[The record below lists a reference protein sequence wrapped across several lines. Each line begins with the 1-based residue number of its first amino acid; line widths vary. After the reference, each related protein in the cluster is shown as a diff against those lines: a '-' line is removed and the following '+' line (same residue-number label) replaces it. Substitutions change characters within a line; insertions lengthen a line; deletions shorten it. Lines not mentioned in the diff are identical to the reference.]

1 MILIFKR
8 RLAELYYGW
17 WMVAV
22 CCVIR
27 VLGGGLHAY
36 GFTVFF
42 LPVTQELGLTRAA
55 TSLVFSLA
63 RAQGA
68 IEGPLAGYCIDR
80 YGPRPVITIAVL
92 LAGIG
97 YVMLAGVTSY
107 AALLIVYMG
116 VISLSYQAGFM
127 DATMAVANTWFI
139 RRRVL
144 AMSFTSG
151 SIALGGTL
159 VTPILAYGVLTWGWR
174 PAALGAG
181 LVFLLG
187 GLPLA
192 FLIRRSPE
200 SMGLAPDGATSAI
213 SDGAPS
219 PASTR
224 ETAPERDPSTR
235 AMAKGHSLG
244 IPPENRGVESGAPG
258 LPGELHF
265 SLRETLRMHQFWLLT
280 LATTLR
286 VICISAVLVHFVPI
300 LVWKG
305 FTQQQAAFYL
315 GFLAFF
321 GMPIHLLIG
330 WIGDRVSK
338 PRLMASC
345 MMIASAS
352 LFLLFFGTE
361 KWQLWIALASLT
373 VLEGLFSVTWATVGD
388 FFGRNH
394 FAKVRGAM
402 SFLYTWGSVLGPV
415 MAGAIY
421 DSTQNYF
428 HLSWVLV
435 GLCWVTAILYIVLVA
450 PQSRLSD
457 G

>member
-1 MILIFKR
+1 VILILKR

-80 YGPRPVITIAVL
+80 YGPRPVIAIAVL

-97 YVMLAGVTSY
+97 YMMLADVYSY
-107 AALLIVYMG
+107 TALLIVYMG

-139 RRRVL
+139 RKRAL

-159 VTPILAYGVLTWGWR
+159 ITPILAYGVLTWGWR
-174 PAALGAG
+174 PAAFAAG
-181 LVFLLG
+181 VAFLLG

-213 SDGAPS
+213 SDGALNL
-219 PASTR
+219 ASR
-224 ETAPERDPSTR
+224 RDSTAPES
-235 AMAKGHSLG
+235 
-244 IPPENRGVESGAPG
+244 
-258 LPGELHF
+258 HF

-280 LATTLR
+280 LVTTFR
-286 VICISAVLVHFVPI
+286 IVCSSAVLVHFVPI

-345 MMIASAS
+345 MIIASAS

-373 VLEGLFSVTWATVGD
+373 VLEGLFPVTWATVGD

-421 DSTQNYF
+421 DRTQSYVN
-428 HLSWVLV
+428 LSWVLV
-435 GLCWVTAILYIVLVA
+435 VLCWITAISYILLTA
-450 PQSRLSD
+450 PQGRASD
-457 G
+457 R